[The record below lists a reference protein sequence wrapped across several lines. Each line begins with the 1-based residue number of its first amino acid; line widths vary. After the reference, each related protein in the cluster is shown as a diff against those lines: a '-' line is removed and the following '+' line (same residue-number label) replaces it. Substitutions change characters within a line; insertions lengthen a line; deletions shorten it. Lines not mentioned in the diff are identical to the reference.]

1 MSWAARFQLR
11 QRVRQSLWVLP
22 LLGSLVGAGLTWV
35 DLQLEGVVDLPGGWS
50 YSASTATALLTAVA
64 GAMVGLLG
72 LIVTIGVLVVQ
83 MATGTLSP
91 RFMRLWYR
99 DRLQKLTLAAFT
111 GTFAFSYGLLRN
123 VNGGSVPDFGV
134 TMAGVIVTIDLI
146 ILLLFLNRFVHA
158 LRPVAVGAAMAKAG
172 LHVIEELKVGTMRPS
187 AEGSGV
193 LPDGRRSREV
203 LAKRSGAIMAVHV
216 TGIVRLA
223 SREGLVCVLSHPVG
237 DFVTGGDLLMEVH
250 GEATPTDLRRLR
262 GMVALGV
269 ERTIDQDPAF
279 ALRIMVDVAIRALSP
294 AVNDPTTASQ
304 MLDHIGAMLAGMGA
318 WDPGVRGEVLGPDG
332 AVRLLTPTRTWEDYL
347 DLGVTEIRYY
357 GRSSPQTCRRLRAM
371 LNDLEAA
378 VVPANRPAV
387 KKQLVALDRLVLE
400 NFPDETDRAFA
411 MTSDDQGLGGAS
423 TWPGTGGAR
432 GIGRG
437 DGRR

>member
-11 QRVRQSLWVLP
+11 ERARQSLWLLP
-22 LLGSLVGAGLTWV
+22 LVGSLVGVGLTV
-35 DLQLEGVVDLPGGWS
+35 ADLELEGVLSLPQGWH
-50 YSASTATALLTAVA
+50 YEPSTATALLTAVA

-111 GTFAFSYGLLRN
+111 GTFAFSYGLLRSIS
-123 VNGGSVPDFGV
+123 GTSVPDLGV
-134 TMAGVIVTIDLI
+134 TMAGVIVTVDLI

-172 LHVIEELKVGTMRPS
+172 LRVIEELKQGARRPRTDGHDALPQGRPT
-187 AEGSGV
+187 AEV
-193 LPDGRRSREV
+193 R
-203 LAKRSGAIMAVHV
+203 AKRSGAIMAVHNA
-216 TGIVRLA
+216 GIVRLA
-223 SREGLVCVLSHPVG
+223 ARKDLVCVLAHPVG
-237 DFVTGGDLLMEVH
+237 DFVTVGDLLMEVR
-250 GEATPTDLRRLR
+250 GEATPADLRRLR
-262 GMVALGV
+262 GAVALGV

-304 MLDHIGAMLAGMGA
+304 MLDHIGAMLASMGA
-318 WDPGVRGEVLGPDG
+318 WDPGVRGEGLGPDG
-332 AVRLLTPTRTWEDYL
+332 EVRLLTPTRTWEDYL

-371 LNDLEAA
+371 LDDLETT

-387 KKQLVALDRLVLE
+387 KKQLVALDRAVLE
-400 NFPDETDRAFA
+400 NFSDEADRGFA
-411 MTSDDQGLGGAS
+411 LTGDDQGLGGAS
-423 TWPGTGGAR
+423 TWPGGEE
-432 GIGRG
+432 GRG